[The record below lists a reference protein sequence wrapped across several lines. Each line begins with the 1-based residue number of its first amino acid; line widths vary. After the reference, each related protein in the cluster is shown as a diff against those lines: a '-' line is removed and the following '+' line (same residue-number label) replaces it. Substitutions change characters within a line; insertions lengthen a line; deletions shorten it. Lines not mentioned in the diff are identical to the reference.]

1 MDLYT
6 QPLNGEPA
14 RIWIEAGLE
23 NSPQQEFKIRMFL
36 NMWAAHNAVIN
47 IKPDGHHI
55 QWVAPSGYITNC
67 RFDVF
72 QRWFLLA
79 CQKFIPPSTI
89 GFPDNVMT
97 I

>member
-1 MDLYT
+1 MDLYSR
-6 QPLNGEPA
+6 PEHGEPA
-14 RIWIEAGLE
+14 RIWKEMGLDDE
-23 NSPQQEFKIRMFL
+23 PHHEFKIRMFL
-36 NMWAAHNAVIN
+36 NMWASQNAVIN
-47 IKPDGHHI
+47 EKADGHHI

-79 CQKFIPPSTI
+79 CKKIQSP
-89 GFPDNVMT
+89 GLPDNVMT

>member
-1 MDLYT
+1 MELYSR
-6 QPLNGEPA
+6 PEHGEPA
-14 RIWIEAGLE
+14 RIWDEIGLGNE
-23 NSPQQEFKIRMFL
+23 SHHEFKIRMFL
-36 NMWAAHNAVIN
+36 NMWAVNNAVI
-47 IKPDGHHI
+47 IEKPDGHHV

-79 CQKFIPPSTI
+79 CKKIQPTT
-89 GFPDNVMT
+89 GLPDNVVT